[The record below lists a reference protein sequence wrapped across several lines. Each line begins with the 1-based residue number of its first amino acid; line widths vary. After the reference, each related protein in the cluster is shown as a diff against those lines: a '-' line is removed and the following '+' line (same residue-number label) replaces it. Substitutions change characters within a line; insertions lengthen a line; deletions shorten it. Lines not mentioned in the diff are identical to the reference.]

1 MAEAQI
7 HEKVL
12 ALMDRPRW
20 ARGGETALSPGRKSE
35 SPRAGAKEGVRGG
48 TMGSPTSSDVVA
60 APPRGAVGR
69 SVPRRDAAEKLRG
82 KAQFAGDIV
91 VPRMAHGKV
100 LRSPAAHARIVSI
113 NASGAERMAGVVCVL
128 TAADLGDIDPYWGH
142 AIKDRPVVAVDR
154 VHFAGEPVAAVAAED
169 EGTALAALE
178 HIHVEYEDLP
188 VVGTVDEALSEDA
201 PLLHEGPLRPG
212 LFHGLGE
219 LKPLDGNVCYRYRID
234 RGEPEAVFAHAEHI
248 VEGEYTFPAVYQY
261 AMETHTVVAQV
272 EGDEITLWASCQH
285 PFLVRAEI
293 AALFQVPIASVR
305 IVVPYLG
312 GGFGSKS
319 YTKME
324 PLTVALA
331 RKAGRPVRI
340 QNRVAESM
348 VTTRRHGM
356 RCRMRTAMSGEGRLL
371 GREVDCWFDTGA
383 YADNGPRVT
392 ATAGDAAPGP
402 YRWEAYRVDAACVYT
417 NTAPSGSY
425 RAFGATHLQWIGELQ
440 LDELARRAGLDP
452 LDVRRQSLCTPGD
465 ELRAGGKPLDA
476 DLVGD
481 VEKVAEA
488 IGWNGERRAG
498 VGRGLSVG
506 LLAAGAHP
514 VSSAVVRMEADGN
527 AVVLVGTTEV
537 GQGARTVFAQ
547 IAAEELRL
555 PPERVTVRGA
565 DTRFTPY
572 DRSTGASRST
582 TLAGMAVKRAAEQVR
597 AQLVEIAGD
606 EDVQSDAYPELF
618 VRHFGLA
625 GGELIGR
632 GEVAPEGSG
641 SYAEGPVFWEVC
653 VGAAEVAIDE
663 DTGRVRVLKTATVA
677 DVGKAINPQLVE
689 RQDEGG
695 TLQGLGNALYEE
707 MVYEDGLLLNE
718 TLLDYRVPGFE
729 DLPEEM
735 HTIIVEN
742 GDGPGPYGAKGCG
755 EGSLAAVTAAV
766 ATAVADAGVPVTEL
780 PLTPE
785 RVWRRIQDLK
795 KEGSWPRYDAQQ

>member
-1 MAEAQI
+1 
-7 HEKVL
+7 
-12 ALMDRPRW
+12 
-20 ARGGETALSPGRKSE
+20 
-35 SPRAGAKEGVRGG
+35 
-48 TMGSPTSSDVVA
+48 MGSPTSIS

-82 KAQFAGDIV
+82 QALFAGDIV

-100 LRSPAAHARIVSI
+100 LRSPVAHARIVSI
-113 NASGAERMAGVVCVL
+113 DASEAERMAGVVCVL

-154 VHFAGEPVAAVAAED
+154 VRFAGEPVAAVAAED
-169 EGTALAALE
+169 EATALAALE
-178 HIHVEYEDLP
+178 RIHVEYDELP
-188 VVGTVDEALSEDA
+188 VIGTVEQALADDA
-201 PLLHEGPLRPG
+201 PRLHDGPVRAG

-219 LKPLDGNVCYRYRID
+219 LKPAEGNVCYRYRID
-234 RGEPEAVFAHAEHI
+234 RGEIEAVFAHAEHV

-272 EGDEITLWASCQH
+272 VGDEITLWVSCQH

-324 PLTVALA
+324 PVTVALA

-356 RCRMRTAMSGEGRLL
+356 RCRMRTAMSAEGRLL
-371 GREVDCWFDTGA
+371 GREVECSFDTGA

-417 NTAPSGSY
+417 NTAPAGSY
-425 RAFGATHLQWIGELQ
+425 RAFGAAHLQWIGELQ
-440 LDELARRAGLDP
+440 VDELSRRAGLDP
-452 LDVRRQSLCTPGD
+452 LDVRRQNLCTPGE

-481 VEKVAEA
+481 VEKVAQA
-488 IGWNGERRAG
+488 IGWDGERQPG
-498 VGRGLSVG
+498 TGRGVSVG

-565 DTRFTPY
+565 DTRYTPY

-582 TLAGMAVKRAAEQVR
+582 TIAGLAVKRAAEQVR
-597 AQLVEIAGD
+597 AQLVEIAGT
-606 EDVQSDAYPELF
+606 EDVESDSYPELF

-653 VGAAEVAIDE
+653 VGAAEVAVDE
-663 DTGRVRVLKTATVA
+663 ETGRVRVLKTATVA
-677 DVGKAINPQLVE
+677 DVGRAINPQLVE

-707 MVYEDGLLLNE
+707 LVYEDGLLLNE

-729 DLPEEM
+729 DVPEEM
-735 HTIIVEN
+735 HCIIVEN
-742 GDGPGPYGAKGCG
+742 EDGPGPYGAKGCG
-755 EGSLAAVTAAV
+755 EGALAAVTAAV

-785 RVWRRIQDLK
+785 RVWRGIQELK

>member
-1 MAEAQI
+1 MSRLQ
-7 HEKVL
+7 
-12 ALMDRPRW
+12 DTQ
-20 ARGGETALSPGRKSE
+20 AR
-35 SPRAGAKEGVRGG
+35 RAAIGQ
-48 TMGSPTSSDVVA
+48 
-60 APPRGAVGR
+60 

-91 VPRMAHGKV
+91 VPRMLHGKV
-100 LRSPAAHARIVSI
+100 LRSPLPHARIASI
-113 NASGAERMAGVVCVL
+113 DASVAGAMPGVVCVL
-128 TAADLGDIDPYWGH
+128 TAADLADLDPYWGH
-142 AIKDRPVVAVDR
+142 AIRDRPIVAIDR
-154 VHFAGEPVAAVAAED
+154 VRFAGEPVAAVAAED
-169 EGTALAALE
+169 EATAAAAVERIDVSYEELDVLGTIEQALA
-178 HIHVEYEDLP
+178 P
-188 VVGTVDEALSEDA
+188 DA
-201 PLLHEGPLRPG
+201 QVLHEGPLRPG

-219 LKPLDGNVCYRYRID
+219 LAPAEGNVCYRYRLD
-234 RGEPEAVFAHAEHI
+234 RGEVEAVFAHADFV
-248 VEGEYTFPAVYQY
+248 VEDEYTFPAVYQY

-272 EGDEITLWASCQH
+272 EDGEITLWASCQH

-293 AALFQVPIASVR
+293 AALFQVPISSVR
-305 IVVPYLG
+305 VVVPYLG

-324 PLTVALA
+324 PITVALA

-340 QNRVAESM
+340 QNRVSESM

-356 RCRMRTAMSGEGRLL
+356 RCRMRTALNREGRLL
-371 GREVDCWFDTGA
+371 GREVECWFDTGA

-417 NTAPSGSY
+417 NTAPAGSY

-440 LDELARRAGLDP
+440 VDELARRAGLDP
-452 LDVRRQSLCTPGD
+452 LEIRRLNLCTPGE

-481 VEKVAEA
+481 VERAAEVV
-488 IGWNGERRAG
+488 GWSDDKPAG
-498 VGRGLSVG
+498 TGRGLSVG

-514 VSSAVVRMEADGN
+514 VSSAIVRMEADGN

-547 IAAEELRL
+547 IVAEELRL

-582 TLAGMAVKRAAEQVR
+582 TVAGLAVKRAAEQVR
-597 AQLVEIAGD
+597 AQLVEIAGSPD
-606 EDVQSDAYPELF
+606 LESDSYPELF

-663 DTGRVRVLKTATVA
+663 ETGRVRVVKTATVA
-677 DVGKAINPQLVE
+677 DVGRALNPLLIE

-707 MVYEDGLLLNE
+707 MVYEDGLLLTD
-718 TLLDYRVPGFE
+718 TLFDYRVPTFE

-735 HTIIVEN
+735 HCIVVEN
-742 GDGPGPYGAKGCG
+742 EDGPGPYGAKGCG
-755 EGSLAAVTAAV
+755 EGSLAAVTAAI
-766 ATAVADAGVPVTEL
+766 ATAVADAGIPVTEL

-785 RVWRRIQDLK
+785 RVWRGIQELK
-795 KEGSWPRYDAQQ
+795 EEGTWRK